1 MLYKASL
8 VGKRHILIIQDY
20 INFAIKL
27 GEGID
32 ARLPMR

>member
-8 VGKRHILIIQDY
+8 VGKRHMLIIQDY
-20 INFAIKL
+20 TSLATKL